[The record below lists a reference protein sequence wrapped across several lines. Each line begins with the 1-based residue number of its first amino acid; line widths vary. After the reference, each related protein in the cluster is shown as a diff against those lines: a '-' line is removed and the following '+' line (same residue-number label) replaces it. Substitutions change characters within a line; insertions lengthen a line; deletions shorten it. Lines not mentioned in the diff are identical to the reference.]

1 MATAL
6 PSPLT
11 LPSRFSLP
19 SSPRTR
25 SISTSAKPFSSPT
38 WVSPS
43 CKCSTARSR
52 WQWQSPSSSPGAAGF
67 SVEEFEYEEEEEVG
81 EGVTPAPPPTA
92 GRIEIVVTKEQI
104 LQLDLSPAHEVF
116 RKYVHQIGD
125 NTTDPGEDLQE
136 LFDRTVGF
144 VLKYEIDDPLDPREL
159 SELPDIRLW
168 FVRLD
173 AAYPWLPIVVDWR
186 AGELSRYA
194 AMLVPHQMSKKLG
207 LVYNPE
213 ALELWAM
220 NKLFIIH
227 EWLKARKVAKPNVKL
242 NNMLRMIGFS
252 ISDQLYDLIEK
263 YPHP

>member
-1 MATAL
+1 MA
-6 PSPLT
+6 
-11 LPSRFSLP
+11 
-19 SSPRTR
+19 
-25 SISTSAKPFSSPT
+25 
-38 WVSPS
+38 
-43 CKCSTARSR
+43 
-52 WQWQSPSSSPGAAGF
+52 
-67 SVEEFEYEEEEEVG
+67 
-81 EGVTPAPPPTA
+81 
-92 GRIEIVVTKEQI
+92 
-104 LQLDLSPAHEVF
+104 
-116 RKYVHQIGD
+116 GD
-125 NTTDPGEDLQE
+125 NTTNPAGDPQE

-144 VLKYEIDDPLDPREL
+144 VLEYEIDDPLDPREL

-194 AMLVPHQMSKKLG
+194 AMLVPHQMSKRLG

-220 NKLFIIH
+220 NKLFVIH
-227 EWLKARKVAKPNVKL
+227 EWLEARNVAKPSVKV